1 MDVLVQFPCLPTWK
15 ITLKTFI
22 ESHQKLFVLI
32 GVGARTPAF
41 LIIAITKSTGI
52 ERSRFASKRSRPRS

>member
-1 MDVLVQFPCLPTWK
+1 VPSDVGNTA
-15 ITLKTFI
+15 LKTVI

-32 GVGARTPAF
+32 RAGARTPAF
-41 LIIAITKSTGI
+41 LIIAITKATEI